1 MSQINGVFYTR
12 KQTEYQYFPEDYFS
26 GADVTLYFGDIFVDD
41 ITGLEFAL
49 QERVLPVYGYNSYT
63 YDSVARGQRLVQGS
77 FTIAFREAGY
87 IYRILEHLGLGAEKA
102 KPLIAYQ
109 LSGTTSSK
117 PQWLGNIKETIE
129 ELLDRSK
136 NPDHNPYT
144 IQQGP
149 QWQRDLYLG
158 VSGNDVR
165 ELQQFFLSSSNQKRY
180 KGIQPVIAIQLT
192 SDMKRNTQSNE
203 VKLLKKRLNEYL
215 YSSPIRLINTP
226 LNESSPTFDS
236 ATEQAVKLFQRN
248 FSKTLA
254 VDGIVGPNTRAALN
268 AGLQATGV
276 FDAPTRL
283 TVMRFQAAN
292 GLMVDGIVGPQTRSK
307 ISITVQVKPDKTSRP
322 SEAEFSVY
330 ESSIWGEQS
339 NYDPAFKSSP
349 YFYGS
354 KNQTWL
360 RTEGFDIYINYGPLP
375 EAIAQ
380 NGIQDRV
387 NFHTTVRAIRGVQ
400 IQSVSQ
406 VLNPDG
412 QPIAERYTF
421 IARDLD

>member
-1 MSQINGVFYTR
+1 MSKINSVFYTR

-26 GADVTLYFGDIFVDD
+26 GADITIYFGDIFVDD
-41 ITGLEFAL
+41 ITGLEFSL
-49 QERVLPVYGYNSYT
+49 QERVQPVYGYNSYT
-63 YDSVARGQRLVQGS
+63 YDSVARGQRLIQGS

-87 IYRILEHLGLGAEKA
+87 IYRILEHIGLEQGKA

-109 LSGTTSSK
+109 LGGLTASK
-117 PQWLGNIKETIE
+117 PKWLGNVKETIE

-136 NPDHNPYT
+136 GSSYT
-144 IQQGP
+144 VQQGP
-149 QWQRDLYLG
+149 KWQRDLSLG
-158 VSGNDVR
+158 MSGTDVK
-165 ELQQFFLSSSNQKRY
+165 ELQQFFLSSSNQQRY
-180 KGIQPVIAIQLT
+180 KGIQPVTAIQLK
-192 SDMKRNTQSNE
+192 SDMKRNTRSNE

-215 YSSPIRLINTP
+215 YYAPVRLISKP
-226 LNESSPTFDS
+226 LNESDTTFDS
-236 ATEQAVKLFQRN
+236 ATEQAVRLFQRN

-254 VDGIVGPNTRAALN
+254 VDGIVGPKTRAALN

-283 TVMRFQAAN
+283 TVMRFQKAN
-292 GLMVDGIVGPQTRSK
+292 GLVYDGIVESQTRSK
-307 ISITVQVKPDKTSRP
+307 ITITVQVKSDKTSRP
-322 SEAEFSVY
+322 SETEFSVY

-339 NYDPAFKSSP
+339 AYDPAFKYSP

-354 KNQTWL
+354 KNQEWL
-360 RTEGFDIYINYGPLP
+360 RNEGFDIYINYGPLP

-380 NGIQDRV
+380 NGVQDYV
-387 NFHTTVRAIRGVQ
+387 NFNTTVRAIRGVQ

-412 QPIAERYTF
+412 TPIAERYTF
-421 IARDLD
+421 IAKDLD

>member
-1 MSQINGVFYTR
+1 MSKINSVFYTR

-26 GADVTLYFGDIFVDD
+26 GADVTIYFGDIFVDD
-41 ITGLEFAL
+41 ITGLEFTL

-63 YDSVARGQRLVQGS
+63 YDSVARGQRLIQGS

-87 IYRILEHLGLGAEKA
+87 IYQILEHLGLEAEKA

-109 LSGTTSSK
+109 LGAMTSSK
-117 PQWLGNIKETIE
+117 PKWLGNIKETIE

-136 NPDHNPYT
+136 SSSYT
-144 IQQGP
+144 VQQGP
-149 QWQRDLYLG
+149 KWQRNLSLG
-158 VSGNDVR
+158 MNGTDVK
-165 ELQQFFLSSSNQKRY
+165 ELQQFFLSSSNQQRY
-180 KGIQPVIAIQLT
+180 KGIQPVAAIQLK
-192 SDMKRNTQSNE
+192 SDMKRNTRSNE

-215 YSSPIRLINTP
+215 YYAPVRLISKP
-226 LNESSPTFDS
+226 LNESNTTFDS
-236 ATEQAVKLFQRN
+236 ATEQAVRLFQRN
-248 FSKTLA
+248 FSKALA
-254 VDGIVGPNTRAALN
+254 VDGIVGPKTRAVLN

-283 TVMRFQAAN
+283 TVMRFQKAN
-292 GLMVDGIVGPQTRSK
+292 GLVYDGVVEEQTRSK
-307 ISITVQVKPDKTSRP
+307 IKITVQVKPDKTSRP

>member
-1 MSQINGVFYTR
+1 MSKINSVFYTR

-26 GADVTLYFGDIFVDD
+26 GADVTIYFGDIFVDD
-41 ITGLEFAL
+41 ITGLEFTL

-87 IYRILEHLGLGAEKA
+87 IYRILEHIGLEQGKA

-109 LSGTTSSK
+109 LGGLTASK
-117 PQWLGNIKETIE
+117 PKWLGNVKETIE

-136 NPDHNPYT
+136 GSSYT
-144 IQQGP
+144 VQQGP
-149 QWQRDLYLG
+149 KWQRNLSLG
-158 VSGNDVR
+158 MSGTDVK
-165 ELQQFFLSSSNQKRY
+165 ELQQFFLSSSNQQRY
-180 KGIQPVIAIQLT
+180 KGIQPVTAIQLK
-192 SDMKRNTQSNE
+192 SDMKRNTRSNE

-215 YSSPIRLINTP
+215 YHAPVRLISKP
-226 LNESSPTFDS
+226 LDESSPTFDS
-236 ATEQAVKLFQRN
+236 ATEQAVRLFQRN

-254 VDGIVGPNTRAALN
+254 VDGIVGPKTRAALN

-283 TVMRFQAAN
+283 TVMRFQKAN
-292 GLMVDGIVGPQTRSK
+292 GLVYDGIVESQTRSK
-307 ISITVQVKPDKTSRP
+307 ITITVQVKPDKTSRP
-322 SEAEFSVY
+322 SETEFSVY

-339 NYDPAFKSSP
+339 KYDPAFKSSP

-354 KNQTWL
+354 QNQTWL

-380 NGIQDRV
+380 NGVQDYV
-387 NFHTTVRAIRGVQ
+387 NFNTTVRAIRGVQ

-412 QPIAERYTF
+412 TPIAERYTF
-421 IARDLD
+421 IAKDLD